1 MSTFILSFSTINIA
15 ESDVKKQEE
24 EEVASIFRRRKEKKS
39 KSLLPPFDKTG
50 EEVDEDEDVEVVVV
64 VAKKEDLIE
73 GNQEPKH
80 KLDTTHT
87 DRMAKIL
94 RGYMIFSRPIAWR

>member
-1 MSTFILSFSTINIA
+1 MSTFILSSSTINIA
-15 ESDVKKQEE
+15 EGDVKKQEE
-24 EEVASIFRRRKEKKS
+24 KEVASIFRREEKKS